1 MIYEV
6 VIGVEVHAQL
16 RTKSKLFCGCGTMFG
31 LSANS
36 QTCPLCLGLPGTL
49 PVINRVAV
57 EMAVRAGLALNCTI
71 SANNLFARKNYF
83 YPDLPKGYQ
92 ISQYEAPI
100 CEHGWIEIAAS
111 EGKKRVRIR
120 RAHLEE
126 DAGKSVHVTGMNGS
140 RVDLNR
146 AGTPLLEIV
155 TEPDLRSADEVV
167 AYLKGL
173 RDVLMYL
180 EVCDGN
186 MDEGSFRC
194 EPNLSLRPLGQR
206 EFGTKVELKN
216 INSFKFVKDAVEYEI
231 KRQTKVLNE
240 GGKIHQETRLWNLD
254 RGETAVMRS
263 KEEAH
268 DYRYF
273 PDPDLVPLKLEKEWI
288 EGCRKQVIELPAARM
303 QRFVD
308 DFALSEYDA
317 GVLTASK
324 AVADY
329 FEACVKLFNQ
339 PKTVSNWVM
348 GELTRELNNSG
359 SDASASP
366 VSPERL
372 VDLLRLVEQGT
383 ISLKAAR
390 EIFPEVYSS
399 GKTPEQIVQ
408 EKGLVQVSDEGALD
422 KIIEDVLA
430 KNPTQAAQF
439 KEGKQQVLGFLV
451 GQVMKASGGKANPGK
466 VNELLKQKLGGVLY
480 ARPVISLEELAQQ
493 QPLNTD
499 QAKVKFQLTN
509 REQSVIEHLAK
520 GWTNKEIANAL
531 QITEETV
538 KEHIKHIMQKTN
550 STTRTGILD
559 HVFNS

>member
-31 LSANS
+31 LTANS

-49 PVINRVAV
+49 PVLNQAAV

-71 SANNLFARKNYF
+71 AANNLFARKNYF

-126 DAGKSVHVTGMNGS
+126 DAGKSVHVAGTNGS

-194 EPNLSLRPLGQR
+194 EPNLSLRPLGQK

-216 INSFKFVKDAVEYEI
+216 INSFKFVKDAIEYEI

-240 GGKIHQETRLWNLD
+240 GGKINQETRLWNLD
-254 RGETAVMRS
+254 RGETVVMRS

-273 PDPDLVPLKLEKEWI
+273 PDPDLVPLKLDNVWI
-288 EGCRKQVIELPAARM
+288 EGCRKHVTELPAARL
-303 QRFVD
+303 QRFVSE
-308 DFALSEYDA
+308 FALSEYDA

-329 FEACVKLFNQ
+329 FESCVKLFNQ

-359 SDASASP
+359 TDASASP

-372 VDLLRLVEQGT
+372 
-383 ISLKAAR
+383 ISLLKMVDKGTVSLKVAR

-408 EKGLVQVSDEGALD
+408 EKGLIQVSDEGALD
-422 KIIEDVLA
+422 TIIDEVLA
-430 KNPTQAAQF
+430 KNPTQVAQF

-466 VNELLKQKLGGVLY
+466 VNELLKKKL
-480 ARPVISLEELAQQ
+480 
-493 QPLNTD
+493 
-499 QAKVKFQLTN
+499 
-509 REQSVIEHLAK
+509 RE
-520 GWTNKEIANAL
+520 
-531 QITEETV
+531 
-538 KEHIKHIMQKTN
+538 
-550 STTRTGILD
+550 
-559 HVFNS
+559 

>member
-49 PVINRVAV
+49 PVINQAAI

-71 SANNLFARKNYF
+71 ATNNVFARKNYF

-100 CEHGWIEIAAS
+100 CEHGWIEIAAN
-111 EGKKRVRIR
+111 EGTKRVRIR

-126 DAGKSVHVTGMNGS
+126 DAGKSVHVAGTNGS

-194 EPNLSLRPLGQR
+194 EPNLSLRPLGQK

-231 KRQTKVLNE
+231 KRQTKVLSE
-240 GGKIHQETRLWNLD
+240 GGKVNQETRLWNLD

-273 PDPDLVPLKLEKEWI
+273 PDPDLVPLNLEREWVDAF
-288 EGCRKQVIELPAARM
+288 RADLPELPAARTR
-303 QRFVD
+303 RFLEEYGLPD
-308 DFALSEYDA
+308 YDA
-317 GVLTASK
+317 GVLTATRD
-324 AVADY
+324 VAEY
-329 FEACVKLFNQ
+329 FEASVKLFPQ

-348 GELTRELNNSG
+348 GELTRELNNTG
-359 SDASASP
+359 VAIGASP
-366 VSPERL
+366 VSPEQL
-372 VDLLRLVEQGT
+372 ATLLRMVEQGT
-383 ISLKAAR
+383 VSLKVAR
-390 EIFPEVYSS
+390 DIFPEMYRT
-399 GKTPEQIVQ
+399 GKAPERIVQ
-408 EKGLVQVSDEGALD
+408 EAGLTQMSDEGALSQ
-422 KIIEDVLA
+422 IIDGVLA
-430 KNPTQAAQF
+430 SHPAQVAQF
-439 KEGKQQVLGFLV
+439 KQGKHQVLGFLV
-451 GQVMKASGGKANPGK
+451 GQVMKGSGGKANPGK
-466 VNELLKQKLGGVLY
+466 VNELLKQKLG
-480 ARPVISLEELAQQ
+480 
-493 QPLNTD
+493 
-499 QAKVKFQLTN
+499 
-509 REQSVIEHLAK
+509 
-520 GWTNKEIANAL
+520 
-531 QITEETV
+531 
-538 KEHIKHIMQKTN
+538 
-550 STTRTGILD
+550 
-559 HVFNS
+559 

>member
-31 LSANS
+31 LTANS

-49 PVINRVAV
+49 PVLNQAAV
-57 EMAVRAGLALNCTI
+57 ELAVRAGLALNCTI
-71 SANNLFARKNYF
+71 AANNLFARKNYF

-126 DAGKSVHVTGMNGS
+126 DAGKSVHVAGTNGS

-173 RDVLMYL
+173 RDVLISQN
-180 EVCDGN
+180 VCEGDMEKGN
-186 MDEGSFRC
+186 FRC
-194 EPNLSLRPLGQR
+194 EPNLSLRPLGQK

-216 INSFKFVKDAVEYEI
+216 INSFKFVKDAIEYEV

-240 GGKIHQETRLWNLD
+240 GGKIHQETRLWNID

-273 PDPDLVPLKLEKEWI
+273 PDPDLVPLQLSNEWI
-288 EGCRKQVIELPAARM
+288 DQIRSSLAELPADR
-303 QRFVD
+303 RNRLEREFG
-308 DFALSEYDA
+308 FSEYSA
-317 GVLTASK
+317 GVLASDK
-324 AVADY
+324 KVLEY
-329 FEACVKLFNQ
+329 FEQCVEEAEKLGFEKLGLSKMEVGKELANCI
-339 PKTVSNWVM
+339 TIDFR
-348 GELTRELNNSG
+348 GLTRMMNSRPG
-359 SDASASP
+359 MTQFPAPALFSDP
-366 VSPERL
+366 VREAVWPGT
-372 VDLLRLVEQGT
+372 VTIPAKNLVELVVMKVKGE
-383 ISLKAAR
+383 ISGPIYKSVLEEMVNTRKPAA
-390 EIFPEVYSS
+390 EIIEA
-399 GKTPEQIVQ
+399 
-408 EKGLVQVSDEGALD
+408 KGLKQVSDEGTIE
-422 KIIEDVLA
+422 KIINEVLE
-430 KNPTQAAQF
+430 KSPNQVTQF
-439 KEGKQQVLGFLV
+439 REGKQQVLGFLV

-466 VNELLKQKLGGVLY
+466 VNELLKKKLGE
-480 ARPVISLEELAQQ
+480 A
-493 QPLNTD
+493 
-499 QAKVKFQLTN
+499 VK
-509 REQSVIEHLAK
+509 I
-520 GWTNKEIANAL
+520 
-531 QITEETV
+531 
-538 KEHIKHIMQKTN
+538 
-550 STTRTGILD
+550 
-559 HVFNS
+559 

>member
-16 RTKSKLFCGCGTMFG
+16 RTNSKMFCGCGTAFG
-31 LSANS
+31 RSANS
-36 QTCPLCLGLPGTL
+36 QTCPVCLGLPGSL
-49 PVINRVAV
+49 PVINKTAV

-71 SANNLFARKNYF
+71 AAYNRFARKNYF

-92 ISQYEAPI
+92 ISQYESPI
-100 CEHGWIEIAAS
+100 CEQGWIEIATG

-126 DAGKSVHVTGMNGS
+126 DAGKNIHETGTSGS
-140 RVDLNR
+140 HVDLNR

-155 TEPDLRSADEVV
+155 TEPDMRSADEVV

-173 RDVLMYL
+173 RDILMYL

-194 EPNLSLRPLGQR
+194 EPNLSLRPLGQK
-206 EFGTKVELKN
+206 EYGTKVELKN
-216 INSFKFVKDAVEYEI
+216 INSFKFVKDAIEYEI

-240 GGKIHQETRLWNLD
+240 GGKIRQETRLWNLD
-254 RGETAVMRS
+254 RGETAVMRT

-273 PDPDLVPLKLEKEWI
+273 PDPDLMPLKLDQKWVD
-288 EGCRKQVIELPAARM
+288 GFHSVLPELPAVRAG
-303 QRFVD
+303 RFVSEY
-308 DFALSEYDA
+308 ALPEYDA

-324 AVADY
+324 GIADY
-329 FEACVKLFNQ
+329 FESCVKLFNQ

-359 SDASASP
+359 LDVSASP

-372 VDLLRLVEQGT
+372 VGLLQLVDKGT
-383 ISLKAAR
+383 VSLKVAR
-390 EIFPEVYSS
+390 EIFPDVYSS
-399 GKTPEQIVQ
+399 GKTPEQIVR
-408 EKGLVQVSDEGALD
+408 ERGLTQVSDEGALD
-422 KIIEDVLA
+422 KIIEEVLA
-430 KNPTQAAQF
+430 KSPAQVAQF

-466 VNELLKQKLGGVLY
+466 VNELLKKKLGG
-480 ARPVISLEELAQQ
+480 
-493 QPLNTD
+493 
-499 QAKVKFQLTN
+499 
-509 REQSVIEHLAK
+509 
-520 GWTNKEIANAL
+520 
-531 QITEETV
+531 
-538 KEHIKHIMQKTN
+538 
-550 STTRTGILD
+550 
-559 HVFNS
+559 

>member
-1 MIYEV
+1 MAYEV

-16 RTKSKLFCGCGTMFG
+16 RTQSKLFCGCGTVFG
-31 LSANS
+31 LAANS
-36 QTCPLCLGLPGTL
+36 QTCPLCLGLPGSL
-49 PVINRVAV
+49 PVLNQAAV

-71 SANNLFARKNYF
+71 AANNIFARKNYF

-100 CEHGWIEIAAS
+100 CEHGWIEIAVG
-111 EGKKRVRIR
+111 EGTRRARIR

-126 DAGKSVHVTGMNGS
+126 DAGKSVHVAGTNES

-155 TEPDLRSADEVV
+155 TEPDLRSSDEVV

-194 EPNLSLRPLGQR
+194 EPNLSLRPLGQK

-231 KRQTKVLNE
+231 KRQTKVLSE
-240 GGKIHQETRLWNLD
+240 GGKVNQETRLWNLE
-254 RGETAVMRS
+254 RGETVVMRS

-288 EGCRKQVIELPAARM
+288 EGCRKQMIELPAARM
-303 QRFVD
+303 RRFVSE
-308 DFALSEYDA
+308 FSLSEYDA

-329 FEACVKLFNQ
+329 FEACVTLFNQ

-359 SDASASP
+359 TDASASP
-366 VSPERL
+366 VAPERL
-372 VDLLRLVEQGT
+372 VSLLQLVEQGT
-383 ISLKAAR
+383 ISLKVAR
-390 EIFPEVYSS
+390 EITPKSTAAGRRRNRSFKKRGSFKYPTKDHSTRSS
-399 GKTPEQIVQ
+399 AT
-408 EKGLVQVSDEGALD
+408 
-422 KIIEDVLA
+422 
-430 KNPTQAAQF
+430 
-439 KEGKQQVLGFLV
+439 
-451 GQVMKASGGKANPGK
+451 
-466 VNELLKQKLGGVLY
+466 
-480 ARPVISLEELAQQ
+480 
-493 QPLNTD
+493 
-499 QAKVKFQLTN
+499 
-509 REQSVIEHLAK
+509 
-520 GWTNKEIANAL
+520 
-531 QITEETV
+531 
-538 KEHIKHIMQKTN
+538 
-550 STTRTGILD
+550 
-559 HVFNS
+559 

>member
-16 RTKSKLFCGCGTMFG
+16 RTKTKMFCGCGTTFG
-31 LSANS
+31 RSANS
-36 QTCPLCLGLPGTL
+36 QTCPVCLGLPGTL
-49 PVINRVAV
+49 PVINRAAV

-71 SANNLFARKNYF
+71 GANNQFDRKNYF

-92 ISQYEAPI
+92 ISQYESPI
-100 CEHGWIEIAAS
+100 CEHGWIEIAVGDS
-111 EGKKRVRIR
+111 KKRVKIR

-126 DAGKSVHVTGMNGS
+126 DAGKNVHETGTSGS

-155 TEPDLRSADEVV
+155 TEPDMRSADEVV

-173 RDVLMYL
+173 RDILMYL
-180 EVCDGN
+180 DVCDGN

-194 EPNLSLRPLGQR
+194 EPNLSLRPLGQK

-231 KRQTKVLNE
+231 KRQTKVLSE
-240 GGKIHQETRLWNLD
+240 GGKIFQETRLWNLE

-273 PDPDLVPLKLEKEWI
+273 PDPDLVPLKLDKEWI
-288 EGCRKQVIELPAARM
+288 KGLRGSVPELPAARVS
-303 QRFVD
+303 RFVREYG
-308 DFALSEYDA
+308 LPEYDA
-317 GVLTASK
+317 GVLTVSK
-324 AVADY
+324 GIADY
-329 FEACVKLFNQ
+329 FEACVTLFNQ

-348 GELTRELNNSG
+348 GELTRELNLSG
-359 SDASASP
+359 TEIAASP
-366 VSPERL
+366 VTPERL
-372 VDLLRLVEQGT
+372 VALLQLVEKGT
-383 ISLKAAR
+383 VSLKVAR
-390 EIFPEVYSS
+390 EIFPELYRS

-408 EKGLVQVSDEGALD
+408 EKGLTQVSDEGALD
-422 KIIEDVLA
+422 KIIDEVLA
-430 KNPTQAAQF
+430 KNPAQVAQF

-466 VNELLKQKLGGVLY
+466 VNELLKK
-480 ARPVISLEELAQQ
+480 
-493 QPLNTD
+493 
-499 QAKVKFQLTN
+499 KF
-509 REQSVIEHLAK
+509 S
-520 GWTNKEIANAL
+520 
-531 QITEETV
+531 
-538 KEHIKHIMQKTN
+538 
-550 STTRTGILD
+550 S
-559 HVFNS
+559 

>member
-16 RTKSKLFCGCGTMFG
+16 RTKSKLFCGCGTVFG
-31 LSANS
+31 LAANS
-36 QTCPLCLGLPGTL
+36 QTCPLCLGLPGSL
-49 PVINRVAV
+49 PVLNQAAV

-71 SANNLFARKNYF
+71 AASNLFARKNYF

-100 CEHGWIEIAAS
+100 CEHGWIEIATS
-111 EGKKRVRIR
+111 EGRRRVRIR

-126 DAGKSVHVTGMNGS
+126 DAGKSVHVVGTNGS

-155 TEPDLRSADEVV
+155 TEPDLRSSDEVV

-194 EPNLSLRPLGQR
+194 EPNLSLRPLGQK

-216 INSFKFVKDAVEYEI
+216 INSFKFVKDAIEYEI

-240 GGKIHQETRLWNLD
+240 GGKVSQETRLWNLD
-254 RGETAVMRS
+254 RGETVVMRS

-288 EGCRKQVIELPAARM
+288 ERFRDGMSELPADKRN
-303 QRFVD
+303 RFVRE
-308 DFALSEYDA
+308 FGLSEYDA
-317 GVLTASK
+317 GVLTADKDIAELFECTVAKQTSAVGVSGEILGKETGNWIMVEVLALLKRVEAGDGQSK
-324 AVADY
+324 SSFVIAGCPLSPDNLAELLLMKRSGEISAPIAKSVL
-329 FEACVKLFNQ
+329 EEMWRTNQRPGEIVK
-339 PKTVSNWVM
+339 
-348 GELTRELNNSG
+348 
-359 SDASASP
+359 A
-366 VSPERL
+366 
-372 VDLLRLVEQGT
+372 
-383 ISLKAAR
+383 
-390 EIFPEVYSS
+390 
-399 GKTPEQIVQ
+399 
-408 EKGLVQVSDEGALD
+408 KGLTQVSDEGALE
-422 KIIEDVLA
+422 KIIDDVLA
-430 KNPTQAAQF
+430 KSPTQVAQF

-451 GQVMKASGGKANPGK
+451 GQMMKATGGKANPGK
-466 VNELLKQKLGGVLY
+466 VNELLKKRLVGG
-480 ARPVISLEELAQQ
+480 
-493 QPLNTD
+493 
-499 QAKVKFQLTN
+499 
-509 REQSVIEHLAK
+509 
-520 GWTNKEIANAL
+520 
-531 QITEETV
+531 
-538 KEHIKHIMQKTN
+538 
-550 STTRTGILD
+550 
-559 HVFNS
+559 

>member
-16 RTKSKLFCGCGTMFG
+16 RTKSKMFCGCGTTFG
-31 LSANS
+31 RSANS
-36 QTCPLCLGLPGTL
+36 QTCPVCLGLPGSL
-49 PVINRVAV
+49 PVINKTAV

-71 SANNLFARKNYF
+71 AAYNRFARKNYF

-92 ISQYEAPI
+92 ISQYESPI
-100 CEHGWIEIAAS
+100 CEQGWIEIATG

-126 DAGKSVHVTGMNGS
+126 DAGKNIHETGTSGS
-140 RVDLNR
+140 HVDLNR

-155 TEPDLRSADEVV
+155 TEPDMRSADEVV

-173 RDVLMYL
+173 RDILMYL

-194 EPNLSLRPLGQR
+194 EPNLSLRPLGQK
-206 EFGTKVELKN
+206 EYGTKVELKN
-216 INSFKFVKDAVEYEI
+216 INSFKFVKDAIEYEI

-240 GGKIHQETRLWNLD
+240 GGKIRQETRLWNLD
-254 RGETAVMRS
+254 RGETAVMRT

-273 PDPDLVPLKLEKEWI
+273 PDPDLVPLKLDQEWVD
-288 EGCRKQVIELPAARM
+288 GFHSGLPELPAVRAG
-303 QRFVD
+303 RFVSEY
-308 DFALSEYDA
+308 ALPEYDA

-324 AVADY
+324 GIADY
-329 FEACVKLFNQ
+329 FESCVKLFNQ

-359 SDASASP
+359 LDVSASP

-372 VDLLRLVEQGT
+372 VGLLQLVDKGT
-383 ISLKAAR
+383 VSLKVAR
-390 EIFPEVYSS
+390 EIFPDVYSS
-399 GKTPEQIVQ
+399 GKTPEQIVR
-408 EKGLVQVSDEGALD
+408 ERGLTQVSDEGALD
-422 KIIEDVLA
+422 KIIEEVLA
-430 KNPTQAAQF
+430 KSPAQVAQF

-466 VNELLKQKLGGVLY
+466 VNELLKKKLGG
-480 ARPVISLEELAQQ
+480 
-493 QPLNTD
+493 
-499 QAKVKFQLTN
+499 
-509 REQSVIEHLAK
+509 
-520 GWTNKEIANAL
+520 
-531 QITEETV
+531 
-538 KEHIKHIMQKTN
+538 
-550 STTRTGILD
+550 
-559 HVFNS
+559 

>member
-16 RTKSKLFCGCGTMFG
+16 RTKSKLFCGCGTVFG
-31 LSANS
+31 LTANS

-49 PVINRVAV
+49 PVLNQAAV

-71 SANNLFARKNYF
+71 AADNLFARKNYF

-111 EGKKRVRIR
+111 EGKRRVRIR

-126 DAGKSVHVTGMNGS
+126 DAGKNVHVAGTNGS

-186 MDEGSFRC
+186 MDEGNFRC
-194 EPNLSLRPLGQR
+194 EPNLSLRPLGQK

-216 INSFKFVKDAVEYEI
+216 INSFKFVKDAIEYEI
-231 KRQTKVLNE
+231 KRQTKVLSE
-240 GGKIHQETRLWNLD
+240 GGKINQETRLWNLN
-254 RGETAVMRS
+254 RGETVVMRS

-273 PDPDLVPLKLEKEWI
+273 PDPDLVPLKLNKEWI
-288 EGCRKQVIELPAARM
+288 EGLKKALPESPSALRVRIIEEVGVSDYQAT
-303 QRFVD
+303 
-308 DFALSEYDA
+308 
-317 GVLTASK
+317 VLTSEK
-324 AVADY
+324 WMVEY
-329 FEACVKLFNQ
+329 FEATVAEAEKAGMMKVDIGRDIANWITGDLQGLLN
-339 PKTVSNWVM
+339 KT
-348 GELTRELNNSG
+348 SG
-359 SDASASP
+359 SSGQTYVVDPSSDAQQARSM
-366 VSPERL
+366 
-372 VDLLRLVEQGT
+372 
-383 ISLKAAR
+383 ISLLMKQVPPVNLASLLVKKFRGEVSGPIVKSVLEEMLATGRTAA
-390 EIFPEVYSS
+390 EIIEA
-399 GKTPEQIVQ
+399 
-408 EKGLVQVSDEGALD
+408 KGLRQVSDEGALD
-422 KIIEDVLA
+422 KIIDEVLA
-430 KNPTQAAQF
+430 KNPTQVAQF

-466 VNELLKQKLGGVLY
+466 VNELLKK
-480 ARPVISLEELAQQ
+480 RLEA
-493 QPLNTD
+493 
-499 QAKVKFQLTN
+499 
-509 REQSVIEHLAK
+509 
-520 GWTNKEIANAL
+520 
-531 QITEETV
+531 
-538 KEHIKHIMQKTN
+538 
-550 STTRTGILD
+550 
-559 HVFNS
+559 